1 MYNKEN
7 LENKIAHSKNYLEW
21 LKNELDKLDNESI
34 AKTMELI
41 EQAFLDGKKIF
52 IAWNGGSAATA
63 SHIASDF
70 QKTTL
75 WKKPQ
80 TKNSEFK
87 FKAISLSDNIPVM
100 TAWWN
105 DEWFD
110 YIFSEQLKILW
121 DNWDLLIIITWSWN
135 SWNIIKLVEEARN
148 IWVKTIW
155 FLWFDWGKVK
165 SMLDHHV
172 IVESDNYGFIED
184 IHMMLDHL
192 ITSYFKK
199 IIQSSYV

>member
-1 MYNKEN
+1 MYNKET
-7 LENKIAHSKNYLEW
+7 LEIKISHCKSYIEW
-21 LKNELDKLDNESI
+21 LKNELDKLDNERI

-41 EQAFLDGKKIF
+41 EQAFLDWKKIF
-52 IAWNGGSAATA
+52 IAWNWWSAATA
-63 SHIASDF
+63 NHIASDF

-75 WKKPQ
+75 WRNPQ
-80 TKNSEFK
+80 TKNTEFK
-87 FKAISLSDNIPVM
+87 FKAISLSDNIPLM
-100 TAWWN
+100 TAWGN

-135 SWNIIKLVEEARN
+135 SWNIIKLVEEAKN
-148 IWVKTIW
+148 IWIKTIW
-155 FLWFDWGKVK
+155 FLWFDWWKVK
-165 SMLDHHV
+165 SMLDHNI

-184 IHMMLDHL
+184 THMMLDHL

-199 IIQSSYV
+199 VIQKNYE

>member
-7 LENKIAHSKNYLEW
+7 LENKINHSKNYLEW
-21 LKNELDKLDNESI
+21 LKSKLDKLDNESI
-34 AKTMELI
+34 AKTIELI

-148 IWVKTIW
+148 IGVKTIW

-165 SMLDHHV
+165 SMLDHHI

-199 IIQSSYV
+199 IIQRSYE